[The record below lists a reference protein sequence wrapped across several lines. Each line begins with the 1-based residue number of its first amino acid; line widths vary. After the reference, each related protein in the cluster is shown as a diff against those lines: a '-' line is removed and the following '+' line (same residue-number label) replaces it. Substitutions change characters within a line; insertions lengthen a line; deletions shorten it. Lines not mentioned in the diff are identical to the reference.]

1 MSCLNQLVTD
11 MTKKNIGIITFHSDT
26 NYGAFLQAFALTQCL
41 RLEGYKASIIDY
53 RKIPNVPHYGLIKS
67 IASCLFDIPRS
78 RRYFKFIAPMLSKVR
93 YYSIEDLN
101 NRFSEKFDVLVSGSD
116 QIWNPKCTGNI
127 LNPAYFLAFAL
138 KEKYKK
144 ISYASSVGSYI
155 YNKNEQK
162 LVSKWLGE
170 YAHLS
175 SREQQGAD
183 QLMSFLNKDVKVVL
197 DPTLL
202 LERKEWVN
210 HAKAVN
216 LKGKFVLVYYIDEL
230 EEVVEYARNIADR
243 MGAKVALISN
253 MINKPKGVDV
263 VVRHC
268 GPAQFLWLFDNAL
281 YICTN
286 SFHGTAFAVNFNK
299 DFVSILKRNSPQRQQ
314 TLLKKVCLTSR
325 LLDSISQLLEL
336 PLKVDFSEANK
347 MLAKLRE
354 GSLRYLIS
362 AIEK

>member
-1 MSCLNQLVTD
+1 MNFLNQLVTD
-11 MTKKNIGIITFHSDT
+11 MCKKNIGIITFHSDT

-67 IASCLFDIPRS
+67 IASRLFDIPRS
-78 RRYFKFIAPMLSKVR
+78 RRYFKFIAPMLSNVL
-93 YYSIEDLN
+93 YYSFEVFK
-101 NRFSEKFDVLVSGSD
+101 NRFSEEFDVLVSGSD
-116 QIWNPKCTGNI
+116 QIWNPKCTGDV
-127 LNPAYFLAFAL
+127 LNPAYFLAFVS

-144 ISYASSVGSYI
+144 ISYASSIGSYV
-155 YNKNEQK
+155 YNIEEQK
-162 LVSKWLGE
+162 YVSKWLGE

-183 QLMSFLNKDVKVVL
+183 QLMSFLNKNVKVVL

-202 LERKEWVN
+202 LDREEWISHAER
-210 HAKAVN
+210 VN
-216 LKGKFVLVYYIDEL
+216 LNEKYVLVYYIDEL
-230 EEVVEYARNIADR
+230 EEVMEYARNMADKI
-243 MGAKVALISN
+243 GAKVALISN
-253 MINKPKGVDV
+253 MINKPKGVDII
-263 VVRHC
+263 VRHC
-268 GPAQFLWLFDNAL
+268 GPAQFLWLFDNAE

-299 DFVSILKRNSPQRQQ
+299 NFVSILKRNSPQRQQ
-314 TLLKKVCLTSR
+314 TLLRNVGLISR
-325 LLDSISQLLEL
+325 LLDNISQLGKL

-347 MLAKLRE
+347 MLAELRQD
-354 GSLRYLIS
+354 SLAYLIS